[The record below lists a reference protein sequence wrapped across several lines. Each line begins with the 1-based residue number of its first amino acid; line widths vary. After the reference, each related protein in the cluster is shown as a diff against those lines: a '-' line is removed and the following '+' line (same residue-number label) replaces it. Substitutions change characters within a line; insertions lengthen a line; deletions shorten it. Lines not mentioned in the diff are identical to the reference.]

1 MKKWPG
7 ATAEVTT
14 GHDMKTNPCKADKTG
29 TTGKTQKTR
38 GERGRVRGPRV
49 EEPADHIKVGV
60 DVGLRKYAVCRQV
73 DGSLQDP
80 PQMKSP
86 EVFKVWILKQKTM
99 ARQVTVCYEAG
110 LFGFELARWLVE
122 HKIDCLV
129 MAPVRLDER
138 GKRVENDKLNA
149 QDIGSR
155 LDRYLAGNT
164 RALTVCRIPTREEEV
179 ARHQT
184 RMRQQLLDNRNR
196 MDAQGRSLL
205 WQFGELEYGSRWW
218 EEGQWEQ
225 IGAHVQD
232 KIVEGLTA
240 LRAVILELNRQLGQL
255 EGRLLEQAQEAL
267 PKGLSKL
274 PVGVGWMTMLVLTR
288 EIMDW
293 SRFKNRQQVGCFTG
307 LVPSESST
315 GESRRQGSVTKVG
328 NRVVRATL
336 VETAW
341 RMVRFQPGCH
351 AIKPWMGILANKK
364 AGRPARKKA
373 IVAAARQMGVDL
385 WRLATGQTTCEKLGL
400 RVQADK
406 PERRRPKE
414 TEPGPG

>member
-1 MKKWPG
+1 
-7 ATAEVTT
+7 
-14 GHDMKTNPCKADKTG
+14 MKTNRSKTNEITTPDKPQKA
-29 TTGKTQKTR
+29 R
-38 GERGRVRGPRV
+38 SERGRVKGPSPGQ
-49 EEPADHIKVGV
+49 PADHIKVGV

-73 DGSLQDP
+73 DGSLQEP
-80 PQMKSP
+80 AQMKSP
-86 EVFKVWILKQKTM
+86 ESFKAWNLKQKTL
-99 ARQVTVCYEAG
+99 AKRVTVCYEAG

-122 HKIDCLV
+122 QKIDCLV
-129 MAPVRLDER
+129 MAPVRLDEK

-164 RALTVCRIPTREEEV
+164 RALTVCRLPTQEEEV

-184 RMRQQLLDNRNR
+184 RLRQQLLDHRNSL
-196 MDAQGRSLL
+196 DAQGRSVL
-205 WQFGELEYGSRWW
+205 WQFGELDYGSRWW
-218 EEGQWEQ
+218 ENPQWEQ
-225 IGAHVQD
+225 ISAGVQG
-232 KIVEGLTA
+232 KIVEGLTV
-240 LRAVILELNRQLGQL
+240 LRAVILELNRQLEQL
-255 EGRLLEQAQEAL
+255 EEKLLEQAQEAL
-267 PKGLSKL
+267 PKGLPRL
-274 PVGVGWMTMLVLTR
+274 PVGVGWLTMLVLTR

-336 VETAW
+336 VEMAW
-341 RMVRFQPGCH
+341 RMARFQPECH
-351 AIKPWMGILANKK
+351 ALKPWMPILANKK
-364 AGRPARKKA
+364 TGRPARKKA

-400 RVQADK
+400 RVRADK
-406 PERRRPKE
+406 PERPQARPKE
-414 TEPGPG
+414 TEPCRG